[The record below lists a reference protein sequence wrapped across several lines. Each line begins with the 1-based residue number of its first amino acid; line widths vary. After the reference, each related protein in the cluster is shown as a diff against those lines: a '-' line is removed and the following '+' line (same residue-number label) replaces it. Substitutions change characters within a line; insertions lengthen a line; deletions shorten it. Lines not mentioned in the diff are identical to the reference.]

1 MKISKRDNKAL
12 KKRLVA
18 IFEGILEDAESQFGE
33 SVQDELQAY
42 LEEDD
47 EFMDIFEVYFWD
59 AVAIAYNK
67 KIEDLAKT
75 MP

>member
-18 IFEGILEDAESQFGE
+18 IFE